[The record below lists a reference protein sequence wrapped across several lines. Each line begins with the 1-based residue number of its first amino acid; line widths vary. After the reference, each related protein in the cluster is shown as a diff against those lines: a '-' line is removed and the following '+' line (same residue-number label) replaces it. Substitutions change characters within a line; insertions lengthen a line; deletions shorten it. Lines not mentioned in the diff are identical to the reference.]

1 MCAPRRPKMPPPPP
15 PAPSPVPTT
24 PVADTKIPDLDLAVA
39 TEGME
44 ASKKKARKK
53 LAKYSLSLPIDPN
66 LTKKELN
73 YIVKTLNDY

>member
-24 PVADTKIPDLDLAVA
+24 PVSDSKIPDLDLAVE

-44 ASKKKARKK
+44 ATKKKARKK
-53 LAKYSLSLPIDPN
+53 LGKKSLRTDVMVAGKSG
-66 LTKKELN
+66 LN
-73 YIVKTLNDY
+73 IPA